1 MVLLDLIGADNPV
14 FFNTFRETDDLF
26 QRMQLIGMYF
36 FNKFAYCTVHISL
49 HVIAS
54 HVVFIL
60 GEKIDCISVVL

>member
-36 FNKFAYCTVHISL
+36 FDIQVHLLYCTYLITCYS
-49 HVIAS
+49 
-54 HVVFIL
+54 
-60 GEKIDCISVVL
+60 